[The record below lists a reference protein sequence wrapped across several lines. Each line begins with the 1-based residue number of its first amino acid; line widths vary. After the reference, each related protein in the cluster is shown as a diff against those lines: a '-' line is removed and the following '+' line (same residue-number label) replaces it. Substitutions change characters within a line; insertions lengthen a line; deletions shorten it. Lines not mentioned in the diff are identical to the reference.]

1 MRRFYARHSGLSLP
15 AIREWVRE
23 TPQRLEDELGEE
35 EDIFILAAS
44 ETGISF
50 RIRPPRYHWKQD
62 KALKIREYLA
72 NGDTKTAQ
80 RLKEEFFW
88 SIDAAVVHLSE
99 LGFQVESRR
108 FSDLSYGI
116 IAKK

>member
-1 MRRFYARHSGLSLP
+1 MRRFCARHSGLSLP
-15 AIREWVRE
+15 AIRQWVRE

-50 RIRPPRYHWKQD
+50 RIRPPRYH
-62 KALKIREYLA
+62 LKIREYLA

>member
-1 MRRFYARHSGLSLP
+1 LVPGGR
-15 AIREWVRE
+15 
-23 TPQRLEDELGEE
+23 
-35 EDIFILAAS
+35 AAFGDLMVQNK
-44 ETGISF
+44 E
-50 RIRPPRYHWKQD
+50 D
-62 KALKIREYLA
+62 KALKIQEYLA

-116 IAKK
+116 IAEK